1 MNPILMTGTVIVT
14 GALISYSVFILLER
28 RHPVLT
34 VSVLTA
40 LTIGIFLDITSTGVM
55 IAGSR
60 NIPIT
65 PHGLLGYS
73 ALTAMLVDT
82 ILIWR
87 HWRSERRLLP
97 IPRRLHLYTRMAYS
111 WWVLAYVAG
120 GLLAAFV
127 LR

>member
-1 MNPILMTGTVIVT
+1 MNPVLMVGTVIVT
-14 GALISYSVFILLER
+14 IALVAYSVFFFSEQR
-28 RHPVLT
+28 QRVLT
-34 VSVLTA
+34 TFILTA
-40 LTIGIFLDITSTGVM
+40 LTLGILLDITSTSVM

-65 PHGLLGYS
+65 IHGMLGYS
-73 ALTAMLVDT
+73 ALAGMLLDT

-87 HWRSERRLLP
+87 HWRSDKKNEPVSNRLQM
-97 IPRRLHLYTRMAYS
+97 YTRFAYG

-120 GLLAAFV
+120 GLLAAFA

>member
-1 MNPILMTGTVIVT
+1 MNSVLIAGTVIVT
-14 GALISYSVFILLER
+14 IALVAYSLFFFAEQRHGIL
-28 RHPVLT
+28 T
-34 VSVLTA
+34 TFVLTA
-40 LTIGIFLDITSTGVM
+40 LTLGILLDITSTSVM

-65 PHGLLGYS
+65 FHGVLGYS
-73 ALTAMLVDT
+73 ALAGMLVDT

-87 HWRSERRLLP
+87 HWRSDKKTQPLSNRLQ
-97 IPRRLHLYTRMAYS
+97 LYTRFAYG

-120 GLLAAFV
+120 GLLAAFA